1 LNGFLNR
8 LKIKS
13 MVLLKALVF
22 AANDRHFDVV
32 ADALVINPSL
42 VAIDIVQTAS
52 ATHECRCGRID
63 ESVSNHP
70 KQGYRDESHQQSENP
85 FDNAVK

>member
-1 LNGFLNR
+1 
-8 LKIKS
+8 
-13 MVLLKALVF
+13 
-22 AANDRHFDVV
+22 
-32 ADALVINPSL
+32 L

-52 ATHECRCGRID
+52 AAHECRCGRID

-85 FDNAVK
+85 FDNAVKYK